1 MIFYIILGI
10 VIIIDL
16 IIVILLITSSIK
28 LIKEINLGS
37 YDARLVFERHEKEIK
52 SKNKK
57 HIFLRQ
63 FINITSNLL
72 ILIIGIMFLIGVVDS
87 FVNVSNIKTF
97 AVPTG
102 SMSYKNEENT
112 YLVENDLNNQIQIN
126 DLVFVKKINSLDDL
140 KLYDI
145 ICYKDDTR
153 KINIIHRVIEI
164 NDDYVKTKG
173 DANSEIDLKN
183 IYFDDIIGKYI
194 DVRVP
199 YIGGFVLFTS
209 SNYGLLT
216 FASVL
221 LALLTYAISRNK
233 VDGVEEKR
241 LQYIDTYL
249 VNTIN
254 EYAIT
259 SKYGYLEVNNNN
271 FIYKEK
277 EEENTDIFSSSI
289 LKINDKVI
297 ALSKGEKKDE
307 K

>member
-1 MIFYIILGI
+1 
-10 VIIIDL
+10 
-16 IIVILLITSSIK
+16 
-28 LIKEINLGS
+28 
-37 YDARLVFERHEKEIK
+37 
-52 SKNKK
+52 
-57 HIFLRQ
+57 
-63 FINITSNLL
+63 
-72 ILIIGIMFLIGVVDS
+72 MFLIGIVDS

-164 NDDYVKTKG
+164 NEDYVKTKG

-254 EYAIT
+254 KYAIT

>member
-16 IIVILLITSSIK
+16 IIVILLITTSIK

-57 HIFLRQ
+57 HIFLRK

-164 NDDYVKTKG
+164 NEDYVKTKG

-209 SNYGLLT
+209 SNYGL
-216 FASVL
+216 S
-221 LALLTYAISRNK
+221 ISRNK

>member
-10 VIIIDL
+10 VLIIDL
-16 IIVILLITSSIK
+16 IIVILLITTSIK
-28 LIKEINLGS
+28 LMKEINLGS

-57 HIFLRQ
+57 HIFLRK

-164 NDDYVKTKG
+164 NEDYVKTKG

-216 FASVL
+216 FTSVL

-277 EEENTDIFSSSI
+277 GEENTDIFSSSI

>member
-1 MIFYIILGI
+1 MVFYIILGI
-10 VIIIDL
+10 VLIIDL
-16 IIVILLITSSIK
+16 IIVILLITTSIK
-28 LIKEINLGS
+28 LIKEIDLGS
-37 YDARLVFERHEKEIK
+37 YDARLVFERHEKENK

-57 HIFLRQ
+57 HIFLRK

-164 NDDYVKTKG
+164 NEDYVKTKG

-194 DVRVP
+194 DVRIP

-209 SNYGLLT
+209 SDYGLLT

-254 EYAIT
+254 NYTIT

>member
-10 VIIIDL
+10 VLIIDL
-16 IIVILLITSSIK
+16 IIVILLITTSIK

-52 SKNKK
+52 AKNKK
-57 HIFLRQ
+57 HIFLRK

-112 YLVENDLNNQIQIN
+112 YLIENDLNNQIQIN

-164 NDDYVKTKG
+164 NEEYVKTKG

-216 FASVL
+216 FTSVL

-271 FIYKEK
+271 FIYKEN
-277 EEENTDIFSSSI
+277 EEENADAFSSSI

-297 ALSKGEKKDE
+297 TLSKGEKKDE

>member
-10 VIIIDL
+10 VLIIDL
-16 IIVILLITSSIK
+16 IIVILLITTSIK

-52 SKNKK
+52 AKNKK
-57 HIFLRQ
+57 HIFLRK

-87 FVNVSNIKTF
+87 FVNISNIKTF

-112 YLVENDLNNQIQIN
+112 YLVENNLNNQIQIN

-153 KINIIHRVIEI
+153 NINIIHRVIEI
-164 NDDYVKTKG
+164 NEDYVKTKG

-254 EYAIT
+254 KYTIT

-297 ALSKGEKKDE
+297 DLSKGEKKDE

>member
-10 VIIIDL
+10 VLIIDL
-16 IIVILLITSSIK
+16 IIVILLITTSIK

-57 HIFLRQ
+57 HIFLRKY
-63 FINITSNLL
+63 INITSNLL

-164 NDDYVKTKG
+164 NEDYVKTKG

-221 LALLTYAISRNK
+221 LTLLTYAISRNK

-254 EYAIT
+254 EYAIA

>member
-16 IIVILLITSSIK
+16 IIVILLITTSIK

-37 YDARLVFERHEKEIK
+37 YDARLVFERHEKETK

-57 HIFLRQ
+57 HIFLSK

-140 KLYDI
+140 KLY
-145 ICYKDDTR
+145 
-153 KINIIHRVIEI
+153 
-164 NDDYVKTKG
+164 
-173 DANSEIDLKN
+173 
-183 IYFDDIIGKYI
+183 
-194 DVRVP
+194 
-199 YIGGFVLFTS
+199 
-209 SNYGLLT
+209 
-216 FASVL
+216 
-221 LALLTYAISRNK
+221 NK
-233 VDGVEEKR
+233 
-241 LQYIDTYL
+241 
-249 VNTIN
+249 
-254 EYAIT
+254 
-259 SKYGYLEVNNNN
+259 
-271 FIYKEK
+271 
-277 EEENTDIFSSSI
+277 
-289 LKINDKVI
+289 
-297 ALSKGEKKDE
+297 
-307 K
+307 

>member
-10 VIIIDL
+10 VLIIDL
-16 IIVILLITSSIK
+16 IIVILLITTSIK

-52 SKNKK
+52 AINKK
-57 HIFLRQ
+57 HIFLRK

-102 SMSYKNEENT
+102 SMSYKNEENI

-164 NDDYVKTKG
+164 NEDYVKTKG

-216 FASVL
+216 FTSVL

-254 EYAIT
+254 EYAIA

-297 ALSKGEKKDE
+297 ALGKGEKKDE